1 MKKQDF
7 YDLAAELEQ
16 GCGDWKNKEGLSA
29 EARRELLAKV
39 EAMDKEKSGKIKHIS
54 AKTFYLPLL
63 VAVLVLLLGIGAMG
77 NRVWISDGN
86 RIERASE
93 VTTKVN
99 NEKKESIL
107 LEEEEIYQEISEE
120 LGIAPVWLGYRP
132 DGMKLDSYT
141 IIKDT
146 GWAYVNYLFENKV
159 ITVQM
164 TKGQGE
170 VSGNVQWIGDYRI
183 LEDVENIYDIEIDAC
198 CTDEEHK
205 LYSAKFNYDYG
216 CYGISGCFQEEEEFL
231 KILERIY
238 F

>member
-7 YDLAAELEQ
+7 YDLATELEQ
-16 GCGDWKNKEGLSA
+16 GCGDWKNMEGLSA

-39 EAMDKEKSGKIKHIS
+39 EAMDKEKSEKIKHIS

-93 VTTKVN
+93 VTAKVN

-107 LEEEEIYQEISEE
+107 LEEEEIYQEISEK

-132 DGMKLDSYT
+132 DGMELDSYSIT
-141 IIKDT
+141 EGT

-170 VSGNVQWIGDYRI
+170 VSGNVQWTGDYRI
-183 LEDVENIYDIEIDAC
+183 LENIENIYDIVIDAC

-205 LYSAKFNYDYG
+205 LYSAKLTYGYG
-216 CYGISGCFQEEEEFL
+216 CYEISGCFQEEEEFL

>member
-132 DGMKLDSYT
+132 DGMELDSYS

-146 GWAYVNYLFENKV
+146 GWAYINYLCNNKLV
-159 ITVQM
+159 IVQM
-164 TKGQGE
+164 TKGE
-170 VSGNVQWIGDYRI
+170 KEISGNVQWDGEHRK
-183 LEDVENIYDIEIDAC
+183 LENVTNEYDLEIEANCI
-198 CTDEEHK
+198 DEEHG
-205 LYSAKFNYDYG
+205 LYSAKFTYGYG
-216 CYGISGCFQEEEEFL
+216 CYGISGYFQSEEEFV